1 MRVFRGFD
9 ALPAFSHAA
18 VTTGSFDGV
27 HRGHCRLLECVQAA
41 ARQRGG
47 ESVVLTLEPH
57 PRIFFGDRDMR
68 LLTTLDEKR
77 ELLEQAGVDN
87 LVVMPF
93 DLCFSRLTAREFIA
107 DYIVGR
113 IGAEHL
119 TVGYNHRFG
128 HDRQGGPEFL
138 GAISREFGLS
148 VEEVA
153 CYDAEGDRVS
163 STMIR
168 RAVGEGRMATA
179 TRLAG
184 HPYII
189 IGMACGGQVESLPE
203 YKLLPPDGEYQAQA
217 EGRPC
222 RARIC
227 KGKIMIDRD
236 INGLVK
242 LML

>member
-9 ALPAFSHAA
+9 ELPAFRHAV

-27 HRGHCRLLECVQAA
+27 HRGHRKLLERVQSE
-41 ARQRGG
+41 ARRRGG

-68 LLTTLDEKR
+68 LLTTLDEKIA
-77 ELLEQAGVDN
+77 LLEQAGVDN
-87 LVVMPF
+87 LIVLPF
-93 DLCFSRLTAREFIA
+93 DLEFSQLTAREFIT
-107 DYIVGR
+107 DHIVGR

-128 HDRQGGPEFL
+128 HDRQGGAEFL
-138 GAISREFGLS
+138 NAISREFGLS

-153 CYDAEGDRVS
+153 CFDAEGDRVS

-168 RAVGEGRMATA
+168 RAVGEGRMQTA
-179 TRLAG
+179 ARLAG

-189 IGMACGGQVESLPE
+189 IGMARGGVVGNLSEH
-203 YKLLPPDGEYQAQA
+203 KLLPPDGEYDAQVGDEECKA
-217 EGRPC
+217 EISGR
-222 RARIC
+222 
-227 KGKIMIDRD
+227 KVVFDRD
-236 INGLVK
+236 INGLIK
-242 LML
+242 IML

>member
-9 ALPAFSHAA
+9 ELPAFRHAV

-27 HRGHCRLLECVQAA
+27 HRGHRRLLECVQSE
-41 ARQRGG
+41 ARRRGG

-68 LLTTLDEKR
+68 LLTTLDEKAA
-77 ELLEQAGVDN
+77 LLEQAGVDN

-93 DLCFSRLTAREFIA
+93 DCNFSRMTARDFIA
-107 DYIVGR
+107 EYVVGR
-113 IGAEHL
+113 IGAQRL

-128 HDRQGGPEFL
+128 HDRQGGAEFL
-138 GAISREFGLS
+138 NAINRDFGLQ

-153 CYDAEGDRVS
+153 CFDAEGDRVS

-168 RAVGEGRMATA
+168 RAVGEGRMQTA
-179 TRLAG
+179 ARLAG

-189 IGMACGGQVESLPE
+189 IGMARGGEVCGVPE
-203 YKLLPPDGEYQAQA
+203 YKLLPPDGDYTATVGG
-217 EGRPC
+217 EGC
-222 RARIC
+222 TAHVIG
-227 KGKIMIDRD
+227 GKIR
-236 INGLVK
+236 INKELDGLIK
-242 LML
+242 ILI